1 MSALAPYIWASG
13 AVHLIVAAAN
23 LVLPSVLQYRANL
36 SKVSPIIRQIFIA
49 HSAYIVLNLLA
60 FAGLCFFFAPELA
73 GGSLLGRMV
82 SGYMAL
88 FWIARFCIQAFYF
101 EREVKR
107 RHPVAHVAFLL
118 AVAYMGGVAAVAAV
132 GAAD

>member
-1 MSALAPYIWASG
+1 MRSLIPYFWASG
-13 AVHLIVAAAN
+13 VIHLAVAAAN
-23 LVLPSVLQYRANL
+23 LVLPSVLQYRSNL
-36 SKVSPIIRQIFIA
+36 AKVSPIIRQIFIA

-73 GGSLLGRMV
+73 GGTRLGGLL

-101 EREVKR
+101 EEEVKR
-107 RHPVAHVAFLL
+107 QHPAAHVAFLL
-118 AVAYMGGVAAVAAV
+118 AVAYMGGVAVAAAV
-132 GAAD
+132 GAAG

>member
-1 MSALAPYIWASG
+1 MRPLIPYIWTSG
-13 AVHLIVAAAN
+13 VMHLLVAAAN
-23 LVLPSVLQYRANL
+23 LVLPSALQYRSNL
-36 SKVSPIIRQIFIA
+36 TKVSPIIRQIFIA

-60 FAGLCFFFAPELA
+60 FAGLCLFYAPELA
-73 GGSLLGRMV
+73 GGSPLGRMV

-107 RHPVAHVAFLL
+107 QHPIAHAAFLS

-132 GAAD
+132 GAAG